1 MKLFFQLSIV
11 GLLLASCST
20 EAPKN
25 MFVNGEISGLK
36 KGKLYL
42 QKMKDTVLVSV
53 DSIALLGDSKFEL
66 SDRVESPVLY
76 YLTFNGNTTDK
87 RILFFGEEG
96 NITINDNVEKFGLN
110 PQITGSLN
118 QEKLEKFQ
126 AVNKKFNGERLDL
139 IKEELEASQ
148 KEDSKALEAVQKKYQ
163 RLQRRRVLYVTNYAL
178 SNSDSEVAPYLGLT
192 EMYNANVKLL
202 DTVYNSL
209 SERVKSSDYGQ
220 RFKDYISEIKASENK

>member
-1 MKLFFQLSIV
+1 MKLFFQLSIA
-11 GLLLASCST
+11 GLLLASCSK
-20 EAPKN
+20 EAPKK
-25 MFVNGEISGLK
+25 MFVSGEISGLK
-36 KGKLYL
+36 KGQLYL

-76 YLTFNGNTTDK
+76 YLTFDGNTTDK

-96 NITINDNVEKFGLN
+96 NITINDKVEQFGLN
-110 PQITGSLN
+110 PKITGSAN

-126 AVNKKFNGERLDL
+126 AVNQKFNGERLDL
-139 IKEELEASQ
+139 IKEELEANQ
-148 KEDSKALEAVQKKYQ
+148 KEDKKALETVQKKYQ

-192 EMYNANVKLL
+192 EMYNANVRLL

-209 SERVKSSDYGQ
+209 SERVKSSDYGK
-220 RFKDYISEIKASENK
+220 RLKDYISEIKASEKK

>member
-1 MKLFFQLSIV
+1 MKLFFQLSIA
-11 GLLLASCST
+11 GLLLASCSK
-20 EAPKN
+20 EAPKK
-25 MFVNGEISGLK
+25 MFVSGEISGLK
-36 KGKLYL
+36 KGQLYL

-76 YLTFNGNTTDK
+76 YLTFDGNTTDK

-96 NITINDNVEKFGLN
+96 NITINDKVEQFGLN
-110 PQITGSLN
+110 PKITGSAN

-126 AVNKKFNGERLDL
+126 AVNQKFNEERLDL
-139 IKEELEASQ
+139 IKEELEANQ
-148 KEDSKALEAVQKKYQ
+148 KEDKKALETVQKKYQ

-192 EMYNANVKLL
+192 EMYNANVRLL

-209 SERVKSSDYGQ
+209 SERVKSSDYGK
-220 RFKDYISEIKASENK
+220 RLKDYISEIKASEKK

>member
-11 GLLLASCST
+11 GLLLASCSK

-25 MFVNGEISGLK
+25 MFVSGEISGLK

-53 DSIALLGDSKFEL
+53 DSVTLLGNSKFEL
-66 SDRVESPVLY
+66 SDRVDSPVLY
-76 YLTFNGNTTDK
+76 YLTFDGNTTDK

-96 NITINDNVEKFGLN
+96 NITINDKVEQFGLN
-110 PQITGSLN
+110 PKISGSLN

-126 AVNKKFNGERLDL
+126 LVNQKFNGERLDL
-139 IKEELEASQ
+139 IKEELEAKQ
-148 KEDSKALEAVQKKYQ
+148 KEDKTALEEVQKKYQ

-178 SNSDSEVAPYLGLT
+178 SNSNSEVAPYLGLT
-192 EMYNANVKLL
+192 EMYNANIKLL

-209 SERVKSSDYGQ
+209 SEQVKGSDYGK
-220 RFKDYISEIKASENK
+220 RFKDYISEIKSSEKK

>member
-1 MKLFFQLSIV
+1 MKLFFQLSIA
-11 GLLLASCST
+11 GLLLASCSK

-25 MFVNGEISGLK
+25 MFVSGEISGLK

-76 YLTFNGNTTDK
+76 YLTFDGNTTDK

-96 NITINDNVEKFGLN
+96 NITINDKVEQFGLN
-110 PQITGSLN
+110 PKITGSKN

-126 AVNKKFNGERLDL
+126 AVNQKFNGERLDL
-139 IKEELEASQ
+139 IKEELEANQ
-148 KEDSKALEAVQKKYQ
+148 KEDKKALETVQKKYQ

-192 EMYNANVKLL
+192 EMYNANVRLL

-209 SERVKSSDYGQ
+209 SERVKSSDYGK
-220 RFKDYISEIKASENK
+220 RFIEYISEIKVSEKK